1 VLIPGRRSTC
11 FCRAIAGSVARA
23 RTIAAPKILNFT
35 EIKAWLHD
43 GRGLKSCETQLLSMT
58 RFTLLTLVLLGPT
71 VALAQHA
78 GTPQEQRACSRDASH
93 FCRNYLGD
101 DMAVQQCL
109 QQNRNRLSLSCRRV
123 FEGRG
128 M

>member
-1 VLIPGRRSTC
+1 VTSLKLKPGYMTPRAQVLRD
-11 FCRAIAGSVARA
+11 AIVG
-23 RTIAAPKILNFT
+23 
-35 EIKAWLHD
+35 
-43 GRGLKSCETQLLSMT
+43 LSMT
-58 RFTLLTLVLLGPT
+58 RFILLTLVLLGPT

-101 DMAVQQCL
+101 DTTVQQCL

-123 FEGRG
+123 FEGHG